1 MNCHEVMELMQRDLD
16 QDLNDSEHEAMM
28 AHLQQCP
35 DCAEMFSRLQ
45 QLSQELANL
54 PKVAPPFSLVDSI
67 LPQLAE
73 IDRAGEGPI
82 TTSAAS
88 PVSVD
93 GKTAAVIPLTTERPR
108 RFRSAWSL
116 AATGGIVAA
125 GLLLAVFISDMDGT
139 KVADEAPLMYSTA
152 QSRSE
157 STNSAEAKQ
166 KYDAKDSAKSTDKPE
181 APRSNALSNSQTGG
195 GSASGTSGTAS
206 GGAPTG
212 SAAGSA
218 PGSTASKPAAEP
230 SQPQPGTMN
239 DQRGTAIQNGKTN
252 AGSTD
257 SPAGQV
263 NKSPIAD
270 INSNAAGA
278 GTSGSTGSSSGAV
291 NPSQPES
298 PADATKRL
306 TPESGSSPSSERF
319 GIAATPAPEP
329 AADSYTADTVDKSK
343 ASEQTKAADADKSAG
358 SSKGQTEL
366 PGAAGL
372 MAVPPTSQLVSEDGL
387 LVAVIDNAK
396 RRIAVTTA
404 DDKQTEMFF
413 SASWKEQDKVKL
425 LKWKGSAQLTYS
437 ITSSDGKT
445 KTIVVDIAKR
455 TETVQP

>member
-16 QDLNDSEHEAMM
+16 LDLNDSEHEAMM

-82 TTSAAS
+82 KTSAAT
-88 PVSVD
+88 SVGSD
-93 GKTAAVIPLTTERPR
+93 GKAAAVIPLAAERPR
-108 RFRSAWSL
+108 RFRTAWL

-125 GLLLAVFISDMDGT
+125 GLLLAVFIQDMDGT
-139 KVADEAPLMYSTA
+139 KVADDAQFMYSTA
-152 QSRSE
+152 ESRSD
-157 STNSAEAKQ
+157 TAKSAGAKQ
-166 KYDAKDSAKSTDKPE
+166 KSAAEESAKSADKAE
-181 APRSNALSNSQTGG
+181 APRSSALSNSQTGG

-212 SAAGSA
+212 STSGSQ
-218 PGSTASKPAAEP
+218 ASKPATEP
-230 SQPQPGTMN
+230 SQPQTGTMN
-239 DQRGTAIQNGKTN
+239 DQRGTAVQNGKTN

-257 SPAGQV
+257 AAAGQV
-263 NKSPIAD
+263 NKSQVAD
-270 INSNAAGA
+270 SNPNAAGA
-278 GTSGSTGSSSGAV
+278 GAGISGSTGSPSSGAV
-291 NPSQPES
+291 NPFQPELN
-298 PADATKRL
+298 DTTKKT

-329 AADSYTADTVDKSK
+329 ATDSATADTVNKSTG
-343 ASEQTKAADADKSAG
+343 SEQTKAADADKSSE
-358 SSKGQTEL
+358 SSKGLTEL

-372 MAVPPTSQLVSEDGL
+372 VAVPPTSQLVSEDGL
-387 LVAVIDNAK
+387 LVAIIDNAK

-404 DDKQTEMFF
+404 DGKQTEMFF
-413 SASWKEQDKVKL
+413 SATWKEQDKAKL

-437 ITSSDGKT
+437 ITSTDGKT